1 MKFIDF
7 IRNSSLV
14 ILNGGGME
22 EGALAELLSQLP
34 VAKRFVAIDVLATTD
49 VANHDEHFFTDP
61 RLALQVVIA
70 MGKKFSEQFYRKL
83 SQQNL
88 SLLNKNVDRYKM
100 NLQKIIDR
108 QETIRQRIV
117 RLPNRAAVTL
127 SETLQQFLLSCGFD
141 LKVLFWESEFHQPTT
156 HQVLEAP
163 KKIKE
168 LKVTFLFLEFGVESK
183 YSQTLL
189 AMHPMHLVTID
200 PMVRGPSDFSLDYYE
215 QTMNKNFQAVESAIQ
230 LEVMRKL

>member
-1 MKFIDF
+1 
-7 IRNSSLV
+7 
-14 ILNGGGME
+14 ME

-127 SETLQQFLLSCGFD
+127 SETLQQFLLS
-141 LKVLFWESEFHQPTT
+141 
-156 HQVLEAP
+156 
-163 KKIKE
+163 
-168 LKVTFLFLEFGVESK
+168 
-183 YSQTLL
+183 
-189 AMHPMHLVTID
+189 
-200 PMVRGPSDFSLDYYE
+200 
-215 QTMNKNFQAVESAIQ
+215 
-230 LEVMRKL
+230 